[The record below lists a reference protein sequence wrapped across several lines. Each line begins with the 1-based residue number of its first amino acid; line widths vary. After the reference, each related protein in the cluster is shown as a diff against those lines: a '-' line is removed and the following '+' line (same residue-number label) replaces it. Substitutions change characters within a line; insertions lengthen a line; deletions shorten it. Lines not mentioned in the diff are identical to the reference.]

1 MRWFKSMF
9 QAQRIVSI
17 HVTVSNFFNLDR
29 HLIAAAHYRMLRHDA
44 FASWDR
50 AVAI

>member
-1 MRWFKSMF
+1 MRRFKSMF
-9 QAQRIVSI
+9 PAQRFVSV
-17 HVTVSNFFNLDR
+17 HAAVSNLFNLGR
-29 HLIAAAHYRMLRHDA
+29 HLIAAAHYRTLRQGT